1 MTTDAVDVDPV
12 DAHRVDA
19 EPADAD
25 AVHTNAVN
33 TDADAE
39 SVRAPVATPPV
50 RPTVSATPPVRSTA
64 DTAISTYEGDPT
76 GPADDFRRIQ
86 GIGPKMAAA
95 LQDAGVRTYGQLGD
109 LDEPALRDL
118 IRAAGLRAAP
128 GLASWPQQARVLAG
142 AGEEMAAVLPSSN
155 QA

>member
-1 MTTDAVDVDPV
+1 
-12 DAHRVDA
+12 
-19 EPADAD
+19 
-25 AVHTNAVN
+25 
-33 TDADAE
+33 
-39 SVRAPVATPPV
+39 
-50 RPTVSATPPVRSTA
+50 VSATPPVRSTA